1 MEKRYVLAINPGSTS
16 TKVSLFEGEKEVKS
30 KKLDHDKKD
39 LENFDKIIDQ
49 FSYRLKA
56 IEDWLNEENINLE
69 SLRAVVGRGG
79 LLRPM
84 PSGTYLVT
92 DAMILDL
99 KIGIQ
104 GEHASNLGGILARDI
119 ADRVNINAYIVDPVA
134 VDEFEDVARISG
146 LKEIPRRSLVHALNI
161 KAVCHRYA
169 DEKGKKMEE
178 LNLVIAHLGGGIS
191 ISPIKNGRIVDTN
204 NANQMGPFSP
214 ERSGTLPVGDLVEL
228 CFSNKYQEKELR
240 KMTHGKGGL
249 VSYLGTFDGREV
261 LKRIENGDTYAKLIY
276 DAMCYQIGKEIA
288 SMATVLK
295 GNVEAILITGGLAY
309 SDYLIEKVKE
319 MVSFIAPIY
328 VYPGEDEMKA
338 LNEGVLRVLNNE
350 EQAKIYEEEVEK
362 W

>member
-1 MEKRYVLAINPGSTS
+1 
-16 TKVSLFEGEKEVKS
+16 
-30 KKLDHDKKD
+30 
-39 LENFDKIIDQ
+39 
-49 FSYRLKA
+49 
-56 IEDWLNEENINLE
+56 
-69 SLRAVVGRGG
+69 
-79 LLRPM
+79 
-84 PSGTYLVT
+84 
-92 DAMILDL
+92 
-99 KIGIQ
+99 
-104 GEHASNLGGILARDI
+104 
-119 ADRVNINAYIVDPVA
+119 
-134 VDEFEDVARISG
+134 
-146 LKEIPRRSLVHALNI
+146 
-161 KAVCHRYA
+161 
-169 DEKGKKMEE
+169 
-178 LNLVIAHLGGGIS
+178 
-191 ISPIKNGRIVDTN
+191 
-204 NANQMGPFSP
+204 MGPFSP

>member
-119 ADRVNINAYIVDPVA
+119 ADRVNIKAYIVDPVA

-169 DEKGKKMEE
+169 DEKGKKIEE

-191 ISPIKNGRIVDTN
+191 ISPIKNGRIVDAN

>member
-161 KAVCHRYA
+161 KAICHRYA
-169 DEKGKKMEE
+169 DEKGKKIEE